1 MKRFFIENPNIN
13 AVLIPAILLYVPHF
27 LLDIFGYQL
36 LIIFVWLFIGRIFSK
51 KPLYVYWGVLHLVI
65 YIFVIYAVVG
75 YEFIQNL

>member
-13 AVLIPAILLYVPHF
+13 AVLIPAILLYVPYF

-65 YIFVIYAVVG
+65 YIFVIYAVDI